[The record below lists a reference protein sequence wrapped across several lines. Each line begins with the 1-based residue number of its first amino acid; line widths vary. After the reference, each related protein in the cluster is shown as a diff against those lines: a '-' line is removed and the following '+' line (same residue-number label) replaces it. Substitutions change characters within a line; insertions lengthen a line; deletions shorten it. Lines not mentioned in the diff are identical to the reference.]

1 MIFTSNISTRS
12 TVCSCACA
20 ALVLMYVGVAVSFDM
35 PHEAKASVSA
45 GNSTS
50 QAFSV
55 TSEDSSAFDFRA
67 VDTPKISLSST
78 AQTSDQLNSLE
89 SVPEASPSTQT
100 DETKTPKEIHKDAQ
114 DRAQYSEGD
123 TPVMTRTDKTE
134 ILWLARIVY
143 SETKRPHEQR
153 LVAWVVRNRVDT
165 GYTGRTYE
173 AVANHSSQFSGLQ
186 PSDPRYEHNISRWWE
201 SSGTSWKSALKI
213 AKEVYFAP
221 ESERP
226 FSVTTRHFYSP
237 VAVSKPDWA
246 RGREAVRVVR
256 SSSAHAPRFAFYARV
271 R

>member
-1 MIFTSNISTRS
+1 MIFTSNIGSRS
-12 TVCSCACA
+12 LSCAGLCA
-20 ALVLMYVGVAVSFDM
+20 ALILVYGGIVASLEV
-35 PHEAKASVSA
+35 PPTAKASDTTNESVS
-45 GNSTS
+45 N

-55 TSEDSSAFDFRA
+55 SSEVDSSYIRTTKTSYVTLASADQRE
-67 VDTPKISLSST
+67 DHLSLMQMNSEL
-78 AQTSDQLNSLE
+78 SDAADDN
-89 SVPEASPSTQT
+89 
-100 DETKTPKEIHKDAQ
+100 KTPKEIHKDAQ
-114 DRAQYSEGD
+114 KRAEYTEGE
-123 TPVMTRTDKTE
+123 TPVMTATDKEE

-165 GYTGRTYE
+165 GYTGQTYE

-186 PSDPRYEHNISRWWE
+186 PSDPRYEHNMSRWWA
-201 SSGTSWKSALKI
+201 SQGHSWNNALRI

-246 RGREAVRVVR
+246 RGREAVRVIN
-256 SSSAHAPRFAFYARV
+256 SSHARAPRFAFYARV